1 MLLAFPKRP
10 VRHALALDKS
20 VRATIDAKPSTV
32 TPDARPRSDL
42 ATGNHQSEGILFLCA
57 HLRAAKGEAP
67 MSKAIASGEGHN
79 PITSRKVVNL
89 GMPGKIRQ
97 IVLGR
102 KPKLSHDG
110 KNRSD
115 DNTAMP
121 KEPGATKFKDDF
133 LARTAAAREAVP
145 FTQDEI
151 AEVLGMSQPKY
162 AKYEKRTPLPHYL
175 IPRFCLACRIDHAWL
190 FTGKGKGPM
199 MPVAR
204 LTGGEIKPKRKR
216 AKRIERRPAA

>member
-1 MLLAFPKRP
+1 MLLRFPKRP
-10 VRHALALDKS
+10 RRHALALDKS
-20 VRATIDAKPSTV
+20 ERTTIDAKPSTD
-32 TPDARPRSDL
+32 TPDARPRSDFT
-42 ATGNHQSEGILFLCA
+42 TGSHQSEGILFLCA
-57 HLRAAKGEAP
+57 HLRTANGEAP
-67 MSKAIASGEGHN
+67 MSKAIASGEGHS

-89 GMPGKIRQ
+89 GMPGKIRH

-102 KPKLSHDG
+102 KPKVSHDD
-110 KNRSD
+110 KNHSD

-175 IPRFCLACRIDHAWL
+175 VPRFCLACRIDHAWL

-204 LTGGEIKPKRKR
+204 LAEGEIKPKRKR
-216 AKRIERRPAA
+216 TKRVKQRTAA